1 MKSRRSDV
9 QSGIV
14 LAPGEGKLV
23 WLQGLGVRFL
33 VDGEQTG
40 GRFAL
45 VEHPL
50 RPRALGAPLH
60 THENEDEISYVME
73 GEVGVQVGERV
84 QVAGPGAVIVK
95 PRGIPHAFW
104 NAGEAPA
111 RLLELITP
119 AGFERYFEA
128 AAEFFAAGG
137 PPDPERAAALFAQYR
152 LRMDLGS
159 IPALIEAHGLATA

>member
-1 MKSRRSDV
+1 M
-9 QSGIV
+9 QGGIIV
-14 LAPGEGKLV
+14 APGEGKLV

-50 RPRALGAPLH
+50 QPRALGAPLH
-60 THENEDEISYVME
+60 THESEDEISYVME

-84 QVAGPGAVIVK
+84 QVAGPGAVIFK

-104 NAGEAPA
+104 NAGDAPA
-111 RLLELITP
+111 RILELITP
-119 AGFERYFEA
+119 AGFERYFEEA
-128 AAEFFAAGG
+128 AALFAGGG
-137 PPDPERAAALFAQYR
+137 PPDPARAAALFAQYG
-152 LRMDLGS
+152 LQMDLGS
-159 IPALIEAHGLATA
+159 IPALIQEHGLAGA

>member
-1 MKSRRSDV
+1 MEGGV
-9 QSGIV
+9 IV
-14 LAPGEGKLV
+14 APGEGKTV

-33 VDGEQTG
+33 LDGEQTG

-50 RPRALGAPLH
+50 APRALGAPLH
-60 THENEDEISYVME
+60 THEGEDEISYVME

-84 QVAGPGAVIVK
+84 EVAGPGAVIFK

-119 AGFERYFEA
+119 AGFERYFEE
-128 AAEFFAAGG
+128 AAELFAAGG
-137 PPDPERAAALFAQYR
+137 PPDPQRAGALFAQYR
-152 LRMDLGS
+152 LQMDLGS
-159 IPALIEAHGLATA
+159 IPALMQTHGLAGA